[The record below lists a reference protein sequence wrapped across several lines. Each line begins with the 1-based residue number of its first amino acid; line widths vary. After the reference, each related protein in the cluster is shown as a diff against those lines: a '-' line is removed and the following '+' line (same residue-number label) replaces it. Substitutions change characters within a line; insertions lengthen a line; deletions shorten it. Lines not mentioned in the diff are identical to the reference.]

1 MNALTLELHEP
12 RFSWPA
18 WREHSFALGVAVAL
32 HIGLAFVLLNLS
44 HNAPMPAVVSAVIT
58 TQLVSLPAPA
68 MQPPPPPTAAPM
80 PTVTAPEPAPMPM
93 PMPMPEPVVEKPQ
106 VQKADLAL
114 KRVQQEQQEK
124 ERQQRI
130 ERDRQ
135 QQRREEAL
143 RQEQIVREEQQR
155 QARLQEQQVAQA
167 RQAQTELQANAAAA
181 ARVEAAAASRQ
192 YLPIAK
198 DAPDYPQRA
207 LDRKIEGECTVAY
220 RVNAQGRVEDPQ
232 VVGDCHPL
240 FVKPSLAAAKT
251 FRYQPKVVNGQAVAV
266 ASVKNTFTY
275 KIQ

>member
-1 MNALTLELHEP
+1 MNALTQELHEP

-44 HNAPMPAVVSAVIT
+44 HNAPMLPVVSAVIT

-68 MQPPPPPTAAPM
+68 VQPPPPPVAPPM
-80 PTVTAPEPAPMPM
+80 PAVTAPEPAPMPI
-93 PMPMPEPVVEKPQ
+93 PEPVVEMPQ

-114 KRVQQEQQEK
+114 KRVQQQQQEK

-143 RQEQIVREEQQR
+143 RQEQVVREALQR

-167 RQAQTELQANAAAA
+167 RQAEVERQTAAVAA
-181 ARVEAAAASRQ
+181 ARTEAAAAASRQ